1 MLSWPKPCKPPIKG
15 IIQVSQTWAHGVQ
28 LSAFNKATQI
38 PRWHAACIKVTTIK
52 DTKIESKT
60 NHLSR
65 KHWHFCRYLAC
76 EASHI
81 ASYLAAANYECS
93 KTLLKVWCEAR
104 EESNENLNCEV
115 HSEESLCDN
124 KVYLSHQEWKLS
136 EILRFLIGKAWK
148 SCKKKKCPRSIQE
161 FSDSDRTFIQVRRR
175 LESVRSVHFDAL
187 NSTHKAVQESFP
199 QNEPGR
205 IVSIH
210 TDGQGVENYY
220 TSGDWILVK
229 LCWTLAWVLSKYSIY
244 MYILY

>member
-81 ASYLAAANYECS
+81 ASYLAAAKYECS

-136 EILRFLIGKAWK
+136 EILKFLIGKAWK
-148 SCKKKKCPRSIQE
+148 SCKKKNVLGVSKSSQTQTGPSYRFAGVSNLYAA
-161 FSDSDRTFIQVRRR
+161 FTLMHLTR
-175 LESVRSVHFDAL
+175 LTRQSRNHFL
-187 NSTHKAVQESFP
+187 K
-199 QNEPGR
+199 
-205 IVSIH
+205 
-210 TDGQGVENYY
+210 
-220 TSGDWILVK
+220 TS
-229 LCWTLAWVLSKYSIY
+229 LAE
-244 MYILY
+244 